1 MRPRMSKIW
10 DGLKMRGRF
19 AKASAKDLVGPGL
32 WLTAL
37 LVLFALPC
45 LFSSPGAT
53 RVQWQGMFFQCAGV
67 LLVAWGLADTRHRL
81 FHKTP
86 LRRELWDRVRRVSY
100 VIKPPPPI
108 NISAEMAGAGN
119 AIIGA
124 GEVRINVPAVTL
136 EERLTALTKDVRRV
150 EETVSALQ
158 RDLLNAK
165 REVGERIDRESSE
178 RQIENR
184 SIRDLLEKATVGG
197 IHLEFAG
204 VGFLLAG
211 ILFTSVPEWVASV
224 LQKIGA

>member
-10 DGLKMRGRF
+10 DGTRARF
-19 AKASAKDLVGPGL
+19 ATASVKDLVGPGL
-32 WLTAL
+32 WLTAF

-53 RVQWQGMFFQCAGV
+53 RVQWQGMFSNALACSLWHG
-67 LLVAWGLADTRHRL
+67 AWRILDIDCFTKH
-81 FHKTP
+81 P
-86 LRRELWDRVRRVSY
+86 LRRELWDRLRRFSY

-124 GEVRINVPAVTL
+124 GEVRANVAAVTL
-136 EERLTALTKDVRRV
+136 EERLAALTKDVRRV

-165 REVGERIDRESSE
+165 REVSERIDRESTANGKLRIDQSAIYWK
-178 RQIENR
+178 R
-184 SIRDLLEKATVGG
+184 
-197 IHLEFAG
+197 
-204 VGFLLAG
+204 
-211 ILFTSVPEWVASV
+211 
-224 LQKIGA
+224 